1 MFHLK
6 LGVHDLV
13 TINKGESAEGA
24 LDRTMRFV
32 QEIEKLNYN
41 RYWFAEHH
49 NMPNLASVSPELLV
63 AYAAAKTDRIHLG
76 TGGTMIMHY
85 SPLKIA
91 ENFKVLTALAPGR
104 IDIGLG
110 RAPGSGPDEITALA
124 EGRPQTFTD
133 MYDKIDVILNYLS
146 DKQAPDFYGKVRAM
160 PQNLKHLTEPWML
173 GSSGQSALVTAE
185 MGLGYAFAKFFGIET
200 DPDVFKLYRDR
211 FKASAFFDKPEVMVS
226 YMIIVA
232 DTDEEAD
239 YLAKPIEL
247 MQMGIR
253 TGQLLPNMSP
263 EEAKEYNFSPPA
275 QAILNQYLEKRF
287 IIKGSKET
295 VKAILDDEIS
305 TLGIDEILV
314 YAPIFDEKKRLQ
326 SYRYL
331 AEMFDLV

>member
-1 MFHLK
+1 MLYVE

-24 LDRTMRFV
+24 IERTMRFV

-49 NMPNLASVSPELLV
+49 NMSSLASVSPEMLV
-63 AYAAAKTDRIHLG
+63 AYAAAKTNRIHLG

-91 ENFKVLTALAPGR
+91 ENFKTLTALAPGR

-110 RAPGSGPDEITALA
+110 RAPGSGPDEIKALA

-133 MYDKIDVILNYLS
+133 MYDKIQVILDYLA

-173 GSSGQSALVTAE
+173 GSSGQSALVTAQ

-211 FKASAFFDKPEVMVS
+211 FEPSAFFQKPKVMVS
-226 YMIIVA
+226 YMIIVGE
-232 DTDEEAD
+232 TDEEAD

-247 MQMGIR
+247 VQMGIR
-253 TGQLLPNMSP
+253 TGQLIPNMTP
-263 EEAKEYNFSPPA
+263 EEAKDYSLGAGA
-275 QAILNQYLEKRF
+275 QAILDDYLTKRF

-295 VKAILDDEIS
+295 VKAILDDEIES
-305 TLGIDEILV
+305 LGIDEILV
-314 YAPIFDEKKRLQ
+314 YAPIFDEDKRLQ

-331 AEMFDLV
+331 AEMFDKI

>member
-1 MFHLK
+1 VFILE

-13 TINKGESAEGA
+13 TINKGENAEAA
-24 LDRTMRFV
+24 LARTMRFV
-32 QEIEKLNYN
+32 KEIEDLNYK

-49 NMPNLASVSPELLV
+49 NMPNLASVSPELLA

-110 RAPGSGPDEITALA
+110 RAPGSGPDEIKALA

-133 MYDKIDVILNYLS
+133 MYDKIDVILKYLS
-146 DKQAPDFYGKVRAM
+146 DQEAPGFYGKVQAM
-160 PQNLKHLTEPWML
+160 PQNLSSLTEPWML
-173 GSSGQSALVTAE
+173 GSSGQSALVTAQ
-185 MGLGYAFAKFFGIET
+185 MGLGYSFAKFFGIDT

-211 FKASAFFDKPEVMVS
+211 FEPSAFFDKPSVMVS
-226 YMIIVA
+226 YMVIVA

-253 TGQLLPNMSP
+253 TGQRMPNMDP
-263 EEAKEYNFSPPA
+263 EEAKAYRLGPGA
-275 QAILNQYLEKRF
+275 QALLEEYLAKRF

-295 VKAILDDEIS
+295 VKAILDDEIA

-314 YAPIFDEKKRLQ
+314 YAPIFDEAKRLQ

-331 AEMFDLV
+331 AEMYGKI